1 MPLLPVQMIKRK
13 REMFTCR
20 GQLEVPAWLYRLPGD
35 PKVYRFLAQVLQV
48 IEDK

>member
-13 REMFTCR
+13 RQALTCR
-20 GQLEVPAWLYRLPGD
+20 GLLEVPAWLYRLPRD
-35 PKVYRFLAQVLQV
+35 PKVNRFLAQALQV